1 MRARTP
7 PGLWSYG
14 KPIVDA
20 LLIAGSFRLAYWV
33 RYDLQ
38 WLREVEP
45 AYRVAFGVYRP
56 SILALIAILLC
67 AYWLEGAY
75 RQERGREFFDEFY
88 IVLRGTMM
96 GNAVMI
102 VAVFLSTPN
111 YYSRLIFGYAGVLTL
126 VLLGLARTIE
136 RAVIARRRQRGLGV
150 ERVLIVG
157 AGEVTRSI
165 MRTVCA
171 RPELGYAIEGFVDD
185 DPVKASTSIGR
196 FTALGNTAVVPD
208 LLATHAI
215 DQVII
220 TLPWTA
226 HDQIERVMQQCQA
239 ADVSVRIVPD
249 LFQMTMSNVV
259 VDNLDGIPLL
269 GVQEPMLKDYEIV
282 LKRAMDVI
290 IAMVGLVVLS
300 PILILISLAIK
311 LESRGP
317 VIFSQVRVGRNGV
330 QFMCY
335 KFRTMVEDAE
345 ALKAELVDRNEASGP
360 FFKIR
365 DDPRRTR
372 MGRFLRRLS
381 LDELP
386 QLWNVFK
393 GEMSLVGPRPN
404 LPAEVM
410 QYQPW
415 HRRRLEVPPGITG
428 LWQVSGRS
436 DLTFD
441 EMVLLDIYYIE
452 NWSALFDL
460 RILIKT
466 VPTALIGHGAY

>member
-1 MRARTP
+1 MKARNR
-7 PGLWSYG
+7 PGLWAYG
-14 KPIVDA
+14 KPVVDA
-20 LLIAGSFRLAYWV
+20 LLIALSFRMAYWV

-45 AYRVAFGVYRP
+45 AYRVSFGVYGP
-56 SILALIAILLC
+56 SMLALIAILLC
-67 AYWLEGAY
+67 VYWLEGAY
-75 RQERGREFFDEFY
+75 RHERGRLFFDEFY
-88 IVLRGTMM
+88 IVLRGTVV
-96 GNAVMI
+96 GNAAMI

-111 YYSRLIFGYAGVLTL
+111 YYSRLIFGYASILTVAL
-126 VLLGLARTIE
+126 VGLARAVE
-136 RAVIARRRQRGLGV
+136 RGVIARRRQRGLGV

-157 AGEVTRSI
+157 ADEVARSI

-171 RPELGYAIEGFVDD
+171 RPELGYVIEGFVDD
-185 DPVKASTSIGR
+185 DPAKANTSVGR
-196 FTALGNTAVVPD
+196 FLALGSTAVLPD
-208 LLATHAI
+208 LLATRAI

-226 HDQIERVMQQCQA
+226 HDTIERIMGQCQA
-239 ADVSVRIVPD
+239 CNVPVRIVPD
-249 LFQMTMSNVV
+249 LFQMTMSNVA
-259 VDNLDGIPLL
+259 VDNLNGIPLL

-282 LKRAMDVI
+282 LKRILDVI
-290 IAMVGLVVLS
+290 ISVSGLVVLG
-300 PILILISLAIK
+300 PILALISLAIK
-311 LESRGP
+311 IESPGP
-317 VIFSQVRVGRNGV
+317 AIFSQVRVGRNGV
-330 QFMCY
+330 QFKCY
-335 KFRTMVEDAE
+335 KFRTMCADAE
-345 ALKAELVDRNEASGP
+345 ARKADLAERNEASGP

-365 DDPRRTR
+365 DDPRRTQV
-372 MGRFLRRLS
+372 GRLLRKLS

-386 QLWNVFK
+386 QLWNVLK
-393 GEMSLVGPRPN
+393 GDMSLVGPRPN
-404 LPAEVM
+404 LPSEVV

-466 VPTALIGHGAY
+466 VPTVIIGQGAY